1 MCVRIFSL
9 CVNVCVWGGGEIII
23 SVHEEPGMSAQL
35 SESPAARPL
44 GVILAEPSG
53 HSTSMKEPELHPWVR
68 PVLSQNVYLQSMVL

>member
-1 MCVRIFSL
+1 
-9 CVNVCVWGGGEIII
+9 
-23 SVHEEPGMSAQL
+23 MSAQL